1 MELKNSS
8 GGDLYHLPH
17 GGKPNRG
24 LREEDI
30 MKRKRKEK
38 PVLQVLLIA
47 ALALNTTL
55 SFVVLANRNRMAQ
68 PTEKKEPVPA
78 PAVITL
84 EGATV
89 EGKTHT
95 AADPCVSAGCRSE
108 VPRGHTRSTGNGEED
123 CSCKSRESV
132 EGKRRDYLSPLARS
146 LPAHAGYDSRDQKG
160 WRENSYSKRDDWS
173 VWQALPM
180 TIRPWW
186 FPKEETRTV

>member
-1 MELKNSS
+1 
-8 GGDLYHLPH
+8 
-17 GGKPNRG
+17 
-24 LREEDI
+24 

-89 EGKTHT
+89 EGKTQT
-95 AADPCVSAGCRSE
+95 AANPASRPDAGVRSE
-108 VPRGHTRSTGNGEED
+108 RDSRSRGNGEED
-123 CSCKSRESV
+123 CSCK
-132 EGKRRDYLSPLARS
+132 
-146 LPAHAGYDSRDQKG
+146 
-160 WRENSYSKRDDWS
+160 N
-173 VWQALPM
+173 
-180 TIRPWW
+180 
-186 FPKEETRTV
+186 